1 MAILIIL
8 GIILVLII
16 AHSFDSASYEER
28 VRNNYYE
35 PVSVKKVGKK
45 KKIITINEKRNNST
59 KRK

>member
-28 VRNNYYE
+28 VRNTYYE
-35 PVSVKKVGKK
+35 PVSVKKLGKK
-45 KKIITINEKRNNST
+45 KKIITIKDDK
-59 KRK
+59 KRKQ